1 MNAEIAYP
9 AAPPASPPPPTEAP
23 GVPETPISAAP
34 RGPVA
39 PPAPASTSQD
49 TPPAEDGGQGSDHSA
64 RDRRARVWLELAY
77 PTGSQ
82 VRFRGY
88 DPVLARLGWRRQAA
102 QAAWGLRPG
111 DLLEVTGYGAA
122 RDFPEALLTRRLRD
136 GVPAMIFPAE
146 AAARRGDTG
155 DTGEAEPVRGPVRAP
170 LS

>member
-9 AAPPASPPPPTEAP
+9 AVPPVLPPPPTEAP

-34 RGPVA
+34 KGTVVT
-39 PPAPASTSQD
+39 PAPERISPD
-49 TPPAEDGGQGSDHSA
+49 MPPGGGRGSDHRD
-64 RDRRARVWLELAY
+64 RDRRALAWLELAY

-88 DPVLARLGWRRQAA
+88 DPVLAPLGWRRQAA
-102 QAAWGLRPG
+102 QAAWGLQRG

-122 RDFPEALLTRRLRD
+122 RNFPEALLTRRLRD

-146 AAARRGDTG
+146 AAAGPG
-155 DTGEAEPVRGPVRAP
+155 DTGEAEPVRAPIRAP
-170 LS
+170 LW